1 MRRIVTFWLIAQI
14 VLPFTAPFPVCDLAD
29 LLSGAPH
36 HSAPLSSNVPDSRT
50 DASYSYAPPL
60 VTTDGRLRL
69 HVVADMPEGYVDED
83 ESPDFIILPLVLYG
97 VPPQVQLQSAVLR
110 V

>member
-1 MRRIVTFWLIAQI
+1 MLLQVGWL
-14 VLPFTAPFPVCDLAD
+14 LPFTAPFPVCDLAD

-50 DASYSYAPPL
+50 DASYSYVPSL
-60 VTTDGRLRL
+60 VTTEGRLRL
-69 HVVADMPEGYVDED
+69 QVIADTPDESFD
-83 ESPDFIILPLVLYG
+83 WPESPDFVVLPLVLYG